1 MKTPI
6 SLILFC
12 LVSTLFFCPSASQ
25 AGGTN
30 PNGFYLNKGVNI
42 SHWLS
47 QRGERPRE
55 DIQTFFTEF
64 DVIML
69 KDAGFDHVR
78 LPMDEFEFWDDAGQP
93 LEDAWAALDRALS
106 WCERHDLNAVVDLH
120 IIRSHYFNAANEG
133 GDAGNTLWKDPK
145 EQEKFVQIWDQISDR
160 IGHYAVD
167 RVAYE
172 FMNEAVGDD
181 PDDWNRL
188 VKRVYTFMR
197 AKEPTRTF
205 VIGSFQFQTIDTLPK
220 LWVPENDPN
229 LVISF
234 HTYDPFVVTHYRAQ
248 WTGFR
253 DYDGPIQYPGYPYP
267 EEMDLSKYGED
278 LQQMILENR
287 KYFDYRAALKRLQP
301 VAEFMAKHNL
311 PLYCGE
317 WGCYLAVP
325 RDMRLAYYRDW
336 IHAFETLNMAQA
348 IWDYKGGFRIVNDET
363 REIDHELIEILMTE
377 R

>member
-1 MKTPI
+1 MKTLL
-6 SLILFC
+6 SLML
-12 LVSTLFFCPSASQ
+12 LTLTLNLLQ
-25 AGGTN
+25 AGSN
-30 PNGFYLNKGVNI
+30 PNGFSLNKGVNI

-69 KDAGFDHVR
+69 KKAGFDHLR
-78 LPMDEFEFWDDAGQP
+78 IPMDEFEFWDDAGNP
-93 LEDAWAALDRALS
+93 MEDAWAALDRGLT
-106 WCERHDLNAVVDLH
+106 WCQRHDLNVIVDLH
-120 IIRSHYFNAANEG
+120 IIRSHYFNAVNEEG
-133 GDAGNTLWKDPK
+133 GDGGNTLWKDAK
-145 EQEKFVQIWDQISDR
+145 EQEKFVELWDEISDR
-160 IGHYAVD
+160 IGHYPVD

-181 PDDWNRL
+181 PEDWNHL
-188 VKRVYTFMR
+188 VQKVYTFMR
-197 AKEPTRTF
+197 EKEPTRTF
-205 VIGSFQFQTIDTLPK
+205 VIGSFQFQSIDTLEY
-220 LWVPENDPN
+220 LWVPENDQN

-253 DYDGPIQYPGYPYP
+253 DYDGPIQYPGFPYP
-267 EEMDLSKYGED
+267 EDLDVSNYDKE
-278 LQQMILENR
+278 LQGMIRDNR
-287 KYFDYRAALKRLQP
+287 KSFDYAAALERLKP
-301 VAEFMAKHNL
+301 VVEFQKKYNL

-325 RDMRLAYYRDW
+325 REMRLDYYRDW
-336 IHAFETLNMAQA
+336 IRAFETLNMAQA

-363 REIDHELIEILMTE
+363 REIDHELIKILTQE
-377 R
+377 F